1 MADFSNNRSVI
12 FVTGLA
18 TISVPS
24 SPILAYIFGGTWN
37 SLIIATDTAAVSTTG
52 HTTLYNVDTII
63 LEIPIAGGVVAAHTV
78 LHDGPCLIGDF
89 YYFKNQ
95 TGNEAGQ

>member
-1 MADFSNNRSVI
+1 MVDIINNRFVA

-24 SPILAYIFGGTWN
+24 SPEATYIFGGTWN
-37 SLIIATDTAAVSTTG
+37 SLIIATDTAAVSAVG

-63 LEIPIAGGVVAAHTV
+63 LEIPVAGGVVPAHTI
-78 LHDGPCLIGDF
+78 LHEGPCLIGDF
-89 YYFKNQ
+89 YY
-95 TGNEAGQ
+95 